1 MAVDG
6 SCSGFIVTGFRRGA
20 VDDVDDVGEEE
31 I

>member
-1 MAVDG
+1 VAVDG
-6 SCSGFIVTGFRRGA
+6 SCSGLVVTGFRRGA